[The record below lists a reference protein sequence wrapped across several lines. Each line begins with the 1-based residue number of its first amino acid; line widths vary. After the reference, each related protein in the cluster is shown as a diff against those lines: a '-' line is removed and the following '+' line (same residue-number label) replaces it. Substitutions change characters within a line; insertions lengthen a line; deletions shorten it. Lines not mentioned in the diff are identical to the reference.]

1 MLTLTD
7 SRLTPSH
14 AQQKN
19 LEVAQRINRE
29 TRADVASPYTGKTIG
44 VWHEEVVAVGDSL
57 DEVSR
62 QLDALGDENLEAVCI
77 QASVNYEKPIW
88 MSGYI
93 KFTLIDNGEDCD
105 ESR

>member
-7 SRLTPSH
+7 LRLTPSET
-14 AQQKN
+14 QQKN

-29 TRADVASPYTGKTIG
+29 TRANAASPYAGKYIG

-57 DEVSR
+57 DEVSK

-77 QASVNYEKPIW
+77 QASVDYDTKIMFYSPVLSALSSPV
-88 MSGYI
+88 SG
-93 KFTLIDNGEDCD
+93 
-105 ESR
+105 SR

>member
-1 MLTLTD
+1 MPTLTNFQ
-7 SRLTPSH
+7 LTPSQM
-14 AQQKN
+14 QQKN

-29 TRADVASPYTGKTIG
+29 TRADAASPYAGKYIG

-77 QASVNYEKPIW
+77 QASVDYEKPVMLW
-88 MSGYI
+88 GV
-93 KFTLIDNGEDCD
+93 N
-105 ESR
+105 